1 MNISLKKEPNRYKY
15 VTTGFFRGSW
25 SSIKP
30 SSLGRRPRPK
40 VGSTIQIARQVNSGG
55 VGGATPPQCL
65 ETAIGIGKSLTSL
78 GICWL
83 DEDTFLGKLAMLGQ
97 LTLTGK
103 PNITLPI
110 C

>member
-1 MNISLKKEPNRYKY
+1 MALHISLAVGFDDFN
-15 VTTGFFRGSW
+15 VTVR
-25 SSIKP
+25 P
-30 SSLGRRPRPK
+30 SGCLVIRH
-40 VGSTIQIARQVNSGG
+40 VNSGG
-55 VGGATPPQCL
+55 AWGGVTPPQCL
-65 ETAIGIGKSLTSL
+65 ENTIGLGKSLTSL

-103 PNITLPI
+103 PKITLPI

>member
-1 MNISLKKEPNRYKY
+1 MDNLLSFEDLAHN
-15 VTTGFFRGSW
+15 TLSA
-25 SSIKP
+25 
-30 SSLGRRPRPK
+30 
-40 VGSTIQIARQVNSGG
+40 ARHVNSGG
-55 VGGATPPQCL
+55 AWGRHAPQCL
-65 ETAIGIGKSLTSL
+65 ENAIGIGKSLSSL

-83 DEDTFLGKLAMLGQ
+83 DVDTFLGKLAMLGQ

>member
-1 MNISLKKEPNRYKY
+1 MVAEKRTEGDIQ
-15 VTTGFFRGSW
+15 VTQSGIPTCSGQDVLTRENYR
-25 SSIKP
+25 ITVI
-30 SSLGRRPRPK
+30 RH
-40 VGSTIQIARQVNSGG
+40 VNSGG
-55 VGGATPPQCL
+55 RGGASCPPQCL
-65 ETAIGIGKSLTSL
+65 ENAIGIGKSLTSL